1 MTAAWRALAVVA
13 LAASLSV
20 CRLAGGGEPSA
31 VRLDRDTD
39 PGGAPRAV
47 AVVASAAS
55 AAPAPPGAP
64 APDAAT
70 TDPAPATAPALRPAA
85 CAQLRRRVEQQLV
98 AAQQCQT
105 AGDCTVESFEY
116 AFRPCGLSV
125 KKGAPLD
132 QVRADA
138 KRYQDRCH
146 PVIRP
151 VKCAYLPRATCD
163 HGRCILAPPE
173 SG

>member
-1 MTAAWRALAVVA
+1 MTAAWRAAFVVA

-20 CRLAGGGEPSA
+20 CRPAGGGEPNAAGSQ
-31 VRLDRDTD
+31 RDTD

-47 AVVASAAS
+47 AVVAPPPSAV
-55 AAPAPPGAP
+55 PAPPGAS
-64 APDAAT
+64 ARDAAT
-70 TDPAPATAPALRPAA
+70 TDPAPATAPALKPAA

-98 AAQQCQT
+98 AAQRCQS
-105 AGDCTVESFEY
+105 AGECTVESFEY

-151 VKCAYLPRATCD
+151 VKDRK
-163 HGRCILAPPE
+163 
-173 SG
+173 S